1 MQSKPVCVLGAG
13 LMGVG
18 IATHFARYVTMSGCM
33 TPIAAEL
40 QKLAPLPAVFWMS

>member
-13 LMGVG
+13 LMGAVLPP
-18 IATHFARYVTMSGCM
+18 TSPVMVTMSGCM